1 VTPGGKAE
9 TKAWL
14 SAFGSA
20 VVLNVAGPRE
30 SGCPGTYAR
39 TVELLRAVLG

>member
-1 VTPGGKAE
+1 M
-9 TKAWL
+9 WL
-14 SAFGSA
+14 TVLGSG